1 MQAGRAVRILII
13 DHGCCDYPHTRVHLL
28 REALAAHGHEAAVC
42 GPSSVSHLEEQQ
54 PGMHGI
60 HLRDVAGASRK
71 LSAAVQDGS
80 AAAFLETVA
89 TVPSRLLGLVRETA
103 RQMIA
108 EAADALYP
116 DVIFVLHAGILTD
129 LAVETGAPVVVHVSA
144 VDLAAAAARPSLR
157 RLVTAAIDSSL
168 VVAAD
173 EPTATTLLAT
183 WLHDTAAGC
192 DAWPADADHVAAIE
206 AACAR
211 AVARRTAR

>member
-1 MQAGRAVRILII
+1 MRILII
-13 DHGCCDYPHTRVHLL
+13 DHGCCDHPHTRVHRL
-28 REALAAHGHEAAVC
+28 REALAARGHEATVC
-42 GPSSVSHLEEQQ
+42 GPSSVSHLEAQQ

-60 HLRDVAGASRK
+60 HLRDVAAASRT
-71 LSAAVQDGS
+71 LFAAVEDGS

-144 VDLAAAAARPSLR
+144 VDLGAAASRPSLR

-173 EPTATTLLAT
+173 EPTATALVAN

-192 DAWPADADHVAAIE
+192 DAWPADADHAAAIE
-206 AACAR
+206 AACTR
-211 AVARRTAR
+211 AVAHRRGE

>member
-1 MQAGRAVRILII
+1 MRILII
-13 DHGCCDYPHTRVHLL
+13 DHGCCDYPHTRVHRL
-28 REALAAHGHEAAVC
+28 REALAARGHEAVVC
-42 GPSSVSHLEEQQ
+42 GPSSVSHLEVQQ

-60 HLRDVAGASRK
+60 HLRDVAAASRK

-80 AAAFLETVA
+80 AVAFLETVA

-116 DVIFVLHAGILTD
+116 DVIFVLHAGILAD

-144 VDLAAAAARPSLR
+144 VDLAAAATRPSLR

-168 VVAAD
+168 VVATD
-173 EPTATTLLAT
+173 EPTATALLAT
-183 WLHDTAAGC
+183 WLHDAAAGC
-192 DAWPADADHVAAIE
+192 DTWPADADHATAIE
-206 AACAR
+206 AACTR
-211 AVARRTAR
+211 AVARRRGE